1 MLDALCY
8 ANAMIWKNLGL
19 CKVLCRARKL
29 CCYARCYA
37 DALQCK
43 NAWCAKWH
51 VVCRRDGVAM
61 EVVEEGL
68 KVGEN
73 CLKDVRF
80 ADDQSMVASTE
91 RGLQ

>member
-1 MLDALCY
+1 M
-8 ANAMIWKNLGL
+8 L
-19 CKVLCRARKL
+19 CKCYDVEDARPMQGTMQGKKL

-51 VVCRRDGVAM
+51 VACRRDGVAM
-61 EVVEEGL
+61 EVVKEGL

-73 CLKDVRF
+73 WLKGVRF
-80 ADDQSMVASTE
+80 ADDQLMVACTKI
-91 RGLQ
+91 GLQ

>member
-1 MLDALCY
+1 MLDAICY
-8 ANAMIWKNLGL
+8 ANAMED
-19 CKVLCRARKL
+19 ARPMQGTMQRKML

-61 EVVEEGL
+61 EVVKEGL

-73 CLKDVRF
+73 WLKDVRF